1 MKEVIGGKVAVP
13 LSPAIKT
20 EEFVFVSGQ
29 VSTKPDGSI
38 EGGIEEQTA
47 ACLDKVKQLLEE
59 AGTTMDNV
67 VKTLVFITDVKDFQ
81 AMNAVYAQYFPQ
93 EPPARS
99 CVRADLMID
108 AKVEIEAIA
117 LRK

>member
-29 VSTKPDGSI
+29 VPTKADGSI
-38 EGGIEEQTA
+38 EGGIAEQTA
-47 ACLDKVKQLLEE
+47 ACLEKVKQLLEE
-59 AGTTMDNV
+59 AGTSLDKV
-67 VKTLVFITDVKDFQ
+67 VKTMVFITDVNDFQ
-81 AMNAVYAQYFPQ
+81 GMNAVYARYFP
-93 EPPARS
+93 ENPPARS
-99 CVRADLMID
+99 CVRADLVID

-117 LRK
+117 LR